1 MLIDN
6 LRTAFPK
13 KSYTDPPSME
23 CPTNCGRHCDPRRL
37 DSPNANKVE
46 SPWLNGTRTNVTHEL
61 LYGKESHHLAA
72 RSDGDAYKC
81 GRCMCFPE
89 KVHTWVEI
97 PTKGSVVILSTD
109 TKDTRPQVQLNVGYE
124 INQSHNCGIDKSG
137 LINFVFDIASDLLP
151 FLEITEQAA
160 KTATN
165 AIKGTKDMTGLLKF
179 GINGSC

>member
-13 KSYTDPPSME
+13 KSYTEPPGMD
-23 CPTNCGRHCDPRRL
+23 CPTNCGPKCDPRRL
-37 DSPNANKVE
+37 FSPTANKVE
-46 SPWLNGTRTNVTHEL
+46 SPWLNGTWTNVTHEL
-61 LYGKESHHLAA
+61 LYGKESHSLAA
-72 RSDGDAYKC
+72 RSTDGSHRC
-81 GRCMCFPE
+81 GPCTCFPAAE
-89 KVHTWVEI
+89 HTWVEI